1 MRSGGKPG
9 RGGELGQPGWH
20 GLRLTVLVG
29 AWLVLLVG
37 AASAVTPRIVDAEH
51 LDQTVAPG
59 SPTTYFDLLR
69 LIFPDL
75 KKPEGKSFEAVA
87 GETVPVRHIDREYE
101 EQPLTGTMK
110 FLVISSLPIKG
121 GNQPLL
127 LLHVD
132 VTRET
137 PEISGPQVEEYSLL
151 ALFQTVKTPKLL
163 DLVDIKAD
171 RFNGF
176 LEERPLL
183 NLTPGRQAC
192 LIYHHHFNSNQSYNI
207 IRLLFVR
214 NRRLQEILSV
224 APFSVTSRCE
234 TFGSQAAFRV
244 VPDHSRP
251 YPEVVATVTLKR
263 KKDPPDCQPRR
274 PGFTRTYRGIWQW
287 DPKKRGYRQVS
298 GNLDKLYKWYEP
310 YY

>member
-1 MRSGGKPG
+1 VIAEPG
-9 RGGELGQPGWH
+9 V
-20 GLRLTVLVG
+20 RLWLAVLVG
-29 AWLVLLVG
+29 AWLLLLVG
-37 AASAVTPRIVDAEH
+37 SAEAMAPRLVTAEN

-59 SPTTYFDLLR
+59 SATTYFDLLK
-69 LIFPDL
+69 LVFPDL

-87 GETVPVRHIDREYE
+87 GKTVPVRHIDGDYE
-101 EQPLTGTMK
+101 KQPLSGTLK
-110 FLVISSLPIKG
+110 FLVVSSLPLKA

-127 LLHVD
+127 LVHVD
-132 VTRET
+132 VTQETRE
-137 PEISGPQVEEYSLL
+137 EGGPQVEEYSLL
-151 ALFQTVKTPKLL
+151 ALFHTGKSPKLL

-176 LEERPLL
+176 WTDQPLI
-183 NLTPGRQAC
+183 NLTPTTQAC

-214 NRRLQEILSV
+214 NQRLQEILSV

-234 TFGSQAAFRV
+234 TFASQAALRV
-244 VPDHSRP
+244 VPDQPRS
-251 YPEVVATVTLKR
+251 YPRLVATVTLKR
-263 KKDPPDCQPRR
+263 KADPPDCQPRR
-274 PGFTRTYRGIWQW
+274 PGFTRTYQGTWQW
-287 DPKKRGYRQVS
+287 NPQKQEYRQIS

>member
-1 MRSGGKPG
+1 MAGF
-9 RGGELGQPGWH
+9 RGLKVAVLLG
-20 GLRLTVLVG
+20 V
-29 AWLVLLVG
+29 WLVLLAG
-37 AASAVTPRIVDAEH
+37 AAAAESPRLITAEN
-51 LDQTVAPG
+51 LDQAVAPD
-59 SPTTYFDLLR
+59 SATTYFDLLN
-69 LIFPDL
+69 LVFPDL
-75 KKPEGKSFEAVA
+75 KKPAGKSFEALA

-101 EQPLTGTMK
+101 DQPLSGTLK
-110 FLVISSLPIKG
+110 FLVVSSLPIKT
-121 GNQPLL
+121 GNQTLL
-127 LLHVD
+127 LVHVD
-132 VTRET
+132 VTRQT
-137 PEISGPQVEEYSLL
+137 PGEGGPQVEEYSLL
-151 ALFQTVKTPKLL
+151 QTGKSPKLL
-163 DLVDIKAD
+163 DLMDIKAD

-183 NLTPGRQAC
+183 NLTPATQAC

-244 VPDHSRP
+244 IPDQPRT
-251 YPEVVATVTLKR
+251 YPQVVATITLTR
-263 KKDPPDCQPRR
+263 KKDPPDCQPLR
-274 PGFTRTYRGIWQW
+274 PGFTRTYRGVWQW
-287 DPKKRGYRQVS
+287 DPKKQEYRQVS